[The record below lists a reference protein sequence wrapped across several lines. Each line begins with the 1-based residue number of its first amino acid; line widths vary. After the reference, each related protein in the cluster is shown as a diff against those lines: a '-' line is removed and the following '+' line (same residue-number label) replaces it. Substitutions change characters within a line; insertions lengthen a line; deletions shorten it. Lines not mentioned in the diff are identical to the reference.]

1 MSNPPIYDAVVAHFH
16 GFDPE
21 RLPAATSAGDLVT
34 RSYADIRRRH
44 ARDRAR
50 DEHGRFL
57 PARPNPFYT
66 AWATGEPVDIVSGEV
81 VRVTS
86 S

>member
-1 MSNPPIYDAVVAHFH
+1 MNPPIYSAVVAHFH

-21 RLPAATSAGDLVT
+21 RVLPTASADELVAN
-34 RSYADIRRRH
+34 SYADVRRRH

-57 PARPNPFYT
+57 PAPPKAMT
-66 AWATGEPVDIVSGEV
+66 AGGWGDVVAGEV
-81 VRVTS
+81 VKVGR
-86 S
+86 

>member
-1 MSNPPIYDAVVAHFH
+1 MSNPPIYSAVVAHFH

-21 RLPAATSAGDLVT
+21 RVLPTPTADELVAA
-34 RSYADIRRRH
+34 SYADLRRRH

-57 PARPNPFYT
+57 PATHRRAVT
-66 AWATGEPVDIVSGEV
+66 AGTWQGDVVAGEV
-81 VRVTS
+81 VKVGR
-86 S
+86 

>member
-1 MSNPPIYDAVVAHFH
+1 VNPPIYDAVVAHFH

-21 RLPAATSAGDLVT
+21 RVLPTPTADELVAN
-34 RSYADIRRRH
+34 SYADQRRRH

-57 PARPNPFYT
+57 PAAPRPMN
-66 AWATGEPVDIVSGEV
+66 AGWDVVAGEV
-81 VRVTS
+81 VKVGR
-86 S
+86 